1 MILQKIKQNKEL
13 ISYAIA
19 MAILLLLLRLLEYKF
34 LVLEYKIEIY
44 AGIIAI
50 IFLLI
55 GIWVANKV
63 TKPKVE
69 TVVVEKEVKI
79 FQDNF
84 SINTEAIETLKIS
97 SRELE
102 VLQLM
107 AKGLSNQEIADA
119 LFVSLHTIK
128 THNANLFEKLEVKRR
143 TQAVE
148 VAKKLQI
155 HRDMLIRDY

>member
-34 LVLEYKIEIY
+34 LVLEYKVEIY

-84 SINTEAIETLKIS
+84 SVNTEAIETLKIS

-107 AKGLSNQEIADA
+107 AKGLSNQEIADS

-128 THNANLFEKLEVKRR
+128 THNANLFEKLDVKRR

-155 HRDMLIRDY
+155 ITPTLD

>member
-84 SINTEAIETLKIS
+84 SINTEAIQTLKIS

-128 THNANLFEKLEVKRR
+128 THNANLFEKLDVKRR

-155 HRDMLIRDY
+155 ITPTLA

>member
-1 MILQKIKQNKEL
+1 MILQKINQNKEL

-19 MAILLLLLRLLEYKF
+19 MAILLLLLRLMEYKF

-84 SINTEAIETLKIS
+84 TMNTEAIETLKIS

-128 THNANLFEKLEVKRR
+128 THNANLFEKLDVKRR

-155 HRDMLIRDY
+155 ITPTLA

>member
-34 LVLEYKIEIY
+34 LVLEYKVEIY

-107 AKGLSNQEIADA
+107 AKGLSNQEIADT

-128 THNANLFEKLEVKRR
+128 THNANLFEKLDVKRR

-155 HRDMLIRDY
+155 ITPTLA

>member
-55 GIWVANKV
+55 GIWVTNKV

-84 SINTEAIETLKIS
+84 SVNTEAIETLKIS

-128 THNANLFEKLEVKRR
+128 THNANLFEKLDVKRR

-155 HRDMLIRDY
+155 ITPTLA

>member
-84 SINTEAIETLKIS
+84 SINTEAIQTLKIS

-128 THNANLFEKLEVKRR
+128 THNANLFEKLDVKRR

-155 HRDMLIRDY
+155 ITPT

>member
-34 LVLEYKIEIY
+34 LVLEYKVEIY

-84 SINTEAIETLKIS
+84 SINTEAIESLKIS

-128 THNANLFEKLEVKRR
+128 THNANLFEKLDVKRR

-155 HRDMLIRDY
+155 ITPTLA

>member
-55 GIWVANKV
+55 GIWVTNKV

-128 THNANLFEKLEVKRR
+128 THNANLFEKLDVKRR

-155 HRDMLIRDY
+155 ITPTLA

>member
-55 GIWVANKV
+55 GIWVTNKV

-69 TVVVEKEVKI
+69 TEVVEKEVKI

-128 THNANLFEKLEVKRR
+128 THNANLFEKLDVKRR

-155 HRDMLIRDY
+155 ITPTLA

>member
-1 MILQKIKQNKEL
+1 MILQKIKHNKEL

-84 SINTEAIETLKIS
+84 SVNTEAIETLKIS

-128 THNANLFEKLEVKRR
+128 THNANLFEKLDVKRR

-155 HRDMLIRDY
+155 ITPTLD

>member
-155 HRDMLIRDY
+155 ITPTLA

>member
-84 SINTEAIETLKIS
+84 SINTEAIQTLKIS

-128 THNANLFEKLEVKRR
+128 THNANLYEKLDVKRR

-155 HRDMLIRDY
+155 ITPTLD

>member
-34 LVLEYKIEIY
+34 LVLEYKVEIY

-79 FQDNF
+79 FQDHF
-84 SINTEAIETLKIS
+84 SVNTEAIETLKIS

-128 THNANLFEKLEVKRR
+128 THNANLFEKLDVKRR

-155 HRDMLIRDY
+155 ITPTLA

>member
-55 GIWVANKV
+55 GIWIANKV

-84 SINTEAIETLKIS
+84 SVNTEAIETLKIS

-128 THNANLFEKLEVKRR
+128 THNANLFEKLDVKRR

-155 HRDMLIRDY
+155 ITPTLA

>member
-1 MILQKIKQNKEL
+1 MILQKIKHNKEL

-155 HRDMLIRDY
+155 ITPT

>member
-84 SINTEAIETLKIS
+84 SINTEAIENLKIS

-128 THNANLFEKLEVKRR
+128 THNANLFEKLDVKRR

-155 HRDMLIRDY
+155 ITPTLA

>member
-1 MILQKIKQNKEL
+1 MILQKLKQNKEL

-19 MAILLLLLRLLEYKF
+19 MAVLLLLLRLLEYKF

-128 THNANLFEKLEVKRR
+128 THNANLFEKLDVKRR

-155 HRDMLIRDY
+155 ITPTLA

>member
-63 TKPKVE
+63 TNPKVE
-69 TVVVEKEVKI
+69 TIVVEKEVKI

-84 SINTEAIETLKIS
+84 SINTEAIQTLKIS

-128 THNANLFEKLEVKRR
+128 THNANLFEKLDVKRR

-155 HRDMLIRDY
+155 ITPTLA

>member
-55 GIWVANKV
+55 GIWIANKV

-84 SINTEAIETLKIS
+84 SVNTEAIETLKIS

-128 THNANLFEKLEVKRR
+128 THNANLFEKLDVKRR

-155 HRDMLIRDY
+155 ITPTLD

>member
-1 MILQKIKQNKEL
+1 MILQKLKQNKEL

-34 LVLEYKIEIY
+34 LVLEYKVEIY

-84 SINTEAIETLKIS
+84 SVNTEAIETLKIS

-128 THNANLFEKLEVKRR
+128 THNANLFEKLDVKRR

-155 HRDMLIRDY
+155 ITPTLD

>member
-34 LVLEYKIEIY
+34 LVLEYKVEIY

-107 AKGLSNQEIADA
+107 AKGLSNQEIADT
-119 LFVSLHTIK
+119 LFVSLNTIK
-128 THNANLFEKLEVKRR
+128 THNANLFEKLDVKRR

-155 HRDMLIRDY
+155 ITPTLA

>member
-55 GIWVANKV
+55 GIWIANKV

-84 SINTEAIETLKIS
+84 SVNTEAIETLKIS

-128 THNANLFEKLEVKRR
+128 THNANLYEKLDVKRR

-155 HRDMLIRDY
+155 ITPTLD